1 MQTNEYAHSSTVKY
15 YMYNGEKLLET
26 YKDLDALGSVPFKKV
41 EQKTIRAYAQELH
54 INLSAHSYE
63 YCCISDALSS
73 KLFELGSNHYLV
85 YAYNVDTVNVK
96 ALQDKKLNE
105 LVTQTSENYLSELKR
120 YARNLTA
127 KNIGSMTL
135 QSWHFKQ

>member
-1 MQTNEYAHSSTVKY
+1 MSIV
-15 YMYNGEKLLET
+15 
-26 YKDLDALGSVPFKKV
+26 VF
-41 EQKTIRAYAQELH
+41 
-54 INLSAHSYE
+54 
-63 YCCISDALSS
+63 S

-135 QSWHFKQ
+135 QSWYFKQ